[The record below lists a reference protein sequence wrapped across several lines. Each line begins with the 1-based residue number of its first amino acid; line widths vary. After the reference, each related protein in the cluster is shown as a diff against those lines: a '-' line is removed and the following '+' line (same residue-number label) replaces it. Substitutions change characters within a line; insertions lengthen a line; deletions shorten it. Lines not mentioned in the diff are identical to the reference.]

1 MLTSWVVLLIRCWS
15 CIRFLRIISV
25 WLFFRKAFCS
35 PVGACIPILRLRA
48 IVEVGGL
55 GEGIGSGETVEDNII
70 MTEFALHSH
79 GSMFINLVGCQSH
92 PTSCWSVDWT
102 MRIAV
107 GVQYNPSDL
116 RKYFL
121 CDGKT
126 WDSGKLNIEHH
137 CSHPVLKQ
145 NWKKWMRAANPS
157 WNGKHT
163 QVRKCFVFFCGLE
176 LHGIKIDWSR
186 VNASKAINRYSMSEK
201 EKARKELWRM
211 QVKFD
216 GELCEPV
223 DPDSKK
229 SRRTPSKP
237 TPNKRPR
244 ETSGNTELPVG
255 AEDEPTNLSSG
266 EAPSNQQPTPDKGKA
281 VVEDEP
287 TRLDPNLAAKME
299 KARVKDCFTKEFHVT
314 RVRYKSWPRLKPLQL
329 TRCETLKQLFNCL
342 LKLGFTMLTKIVVH
356 EVEELQRNTRAN
368 KEPNQPGTQST
379 WLRQVQSKGP
389 DQTETSRLWDSY
401 CSNRSA

>member
-1 MLTSWVVLLIRCWS
+1 MFSRGAVEGAKEYNIDISVEGLRRLVDFPAAGDCAKIVKPSVIEKAFFDHCGQKHKKEAWKVIAPWFSFNVNNARPRSEGWVVDD
-15 CIRFLRIISV
+15 
-25 WLFFRKAFCS
+25 FRKFTLENHPHGS
-35 PVGACIPILRLRA
+35 VLDMKVRLRYTRLDWLDREIDLEDA
-48 IVEVGGL
+48 VRLGIYYAQPPFPGSVELDAGPDDQGPD
-55 GEGIGSGETVEDNII
+55 ETQNSPARSDADNIP
-70 MTEFALHSH
+70 ESEEE
-79 GSMFINLVGCQSH
+79 LVPIPENGL
-92 PTSCWSVDWT
+92 PGW
-102 MRIAV
+102 IAV

-126 WDSGKLNIEHH
+126 WDS
-137 CSHPVLKQ
+137 
-145 NWKKWMRAANPS
+145 
-157 WNGKHT
+157 
-163 QVRKCFVFFCGLE
+163 
-176 LHGIKIDWSR
+176 DWST
-186 VNASKAINRYSMSEK
+186 VNASKAINRYSMIEK

-229 SRRTPSKP
+229 RRRTPSKS

-244 ETSGNTELPVG
+244 ETSGNSELPVG

-299 KARVKDCFTKEFHVT
+299 KARVKEAT
-314 RVRYKSWPRLKPLQL
+314 RRSLEQDPLTVPRFAVNDHGESSGQRSKGNLDSSCPPRCRAATRSRRVKLSRLKAL
-329 TRCETLKQLFNCL
+329 
-342 LKLGFTMLTKIVVH
+342 
-356 EVEELQRNTRAN
+356 
-368 KEPNQPGTQST
+368 
-379 WLRQVQSKGP
+379 
-389 DQTETSRLWDSY
+389 
-401 CSNRSA
+401 